1 MKFFK
6 TLLLPLLTMTA
17 MIISSCSDDEPKSNT
32 QAMSIQSS
40 LNYIS
45 VYDLQTK
52 EQNIFSGANFL
63 VVVNLDNRTF
73 QLTVN
78 DLQYL
83 TDQRAISFTLPEM
96 KMNITQSGWQ
106 IRHDDKM
113 HLETSNTA
121 ITVSNYAVDF
131 ALRADGSQNLV
142 SIKFTIDNRYEIT
155 TFFTHSQY
163 LGTTKST
170 DITNP
175 ETEPF
180 STNASGYLVILDDK
194 TKTVEV
200 QIASPKFLD
209 KMPSNLG
216 IMVFSNIPVTYTKDG
231 YSFKIDKL
239 TPKIGEDPYPAFEI
253 TSLEGKVVAGKTL
266 NLDFDCLRFN
276 RTVTFEG
283 TIY

>member
-6 TLLLPLLTMTA
+6 TLLFPLLAMTA
-17 MIISSCSDDEPKSNT
+17 MILSSCSDDEPKSNT
-32 QAMSIQSS
+32 EAMSIKSS

-63 VVVNLDNRTF
+63 VVVNLNSRTF
-73 QLTVN
+73 QLSVN

-83 TDQRAISFTLPEM
+83 TDQPAISFAIPEM
-96 KMNITQSGWQ
+96 KINITKSGWQ
-106 IRHDDKM
+106 IRHDDKI
-113 HLETSNTA
+113 HIETSRTA

-131 ALRADGSQNLV
+131 SLRADGSQNLV

-155 TFFTHSQY
+155 TLFTHCQY
-163 LGTTKST
+163 IGTTKST

-180 STNASGYLVILDDK
+180 STAASRYLVILDDK

-216 IMVFSNIPVTYTKDG
+216 VMVFSDIPVTYTQDG

-266 NLDFDCLRFN
+266 NLDFDCLRYN
-276 RTVTFEG
+276 RSVTFEG